1 MQFTREHLLDLL
13 TPRRSSHARS
23 PASEFMAREVQ
34 NIEARGVSGVR
45 LKLRRPIPFLHELL
59 SSDIFSCTDVCNH
72 PILTGPYDLLTPVPG
87 RVLALAKN
95 DVGRALYPEGPDDI
109 FFVVTRSPE
118 DGVRLFERGLI
129 DVTCN
134 PNLPVS
140 VIPNYYSTGQLRTG
154 RLAMAGV
161 LIARDAEYVA
171 PLAQALRRESICK
184 AAGPGVSPLHRIMDL
199 FCRRQGSMGQELEV
213 ANPPQSRRRTGK
225 RHLTLAYANFE
236 PNGKVVSAVAQD
248 VQEALSIQ
256 VELHPLRYEDYLRE
270 LRTGTFDLIYTLI
283 QPRLPEPVMFLEQLL
298 NWRRGDARSVAIDS
312 SELMTSSYEQ
322 RVSRCCEIFAAHAD
336 SIPLVPVVRHVS
348 KFLASATAQNLYLSE
363 EGLMRPSLHYEDDQ

>member
-1 MQFTREHLLDLL
+1 
-13 TPRRSSHARS
+13 
-23 PASEFMAREVQ
+23 MAREVQ
-34 NIEARGVSGVR
+34 NIEARGISGVR

-59 SSDIFSCTDVCNH
+59 SSDIFSCIDVCTH
-72 PILTGPYDLLTPVPG
+72 PILTGPYDLVTQVPG
-87 RVLALAKN
+87 RVLALTKN

-118 DGVRLFERGLI
+118 DGIRLFEQGLI

-140 VIPNYYSTGQLRTG
+140 VLPNYYSTGQLRTG

-161 LIARDAEYVA
+161 LIARDAANVT

-184 AAGPGVSPLHRIMDL
+184 AAGPGVLPLHRIMDL
-199 FCRRQGSMGQELEV
+199 FCKKQASTGQHLE
-213 ANPPQSRRRTGK
+213 AAIPSQSRLRTGK

-236 PNGKVVSAVAQD
+236 PNGKVVSAVAED
-248 VQEALSIQ
+248 VQEAFSMQ
-256 VELHPLRYEDYLRE
+256 VELHPLRYDDYLRE

-283 QPRLPEPVMFLEQLL
+283 QPRLPEPVTFLEQLL
-298 NWRRGDARSVAIDS
+298 TWRRRDARAVATDAT
-312 SELMTSSYEQ
+312 ELMTSSYEQ
-322 RVSRCCEIFAAHAD
+322 RVARCCEIFADHAD